1 MLTSTKLMLPCIVS
15 LAVVSLQEMLT
26 FFSTNGLT
34 SSCMTTIPQFI
45 PSKVIRQNLK
55 LPYLTNSLKSAL
67 KRKLKLFKDA
77 KHYNSEHAWS
87 KYNKV
92 RNSVTSALRS
102 NFFKSRSLHQD

>member
-1 MLTSTKLMLPCIVS
+1 MLTSTQLMLPCIVS
-15 LAVVSLQEMLT
+15 LAVVSPQEMLT
-26 FFSTNGLT
+26 FFGTNGLT
-34 SSCMTTIPQFI
+34 SSCMTTISQFI
-45 PSKVIRQNLK
+45 PSKVIRQ

-102 NFFKSRSLHQD
+102 DFFKSRSLHQD